1 MGITSECFA
10 IKICVADHGE
20 IVVRSPRV
28 GSERPD
34 PIRWAAMRAVA
45 IVTAAALLAVSAPT
59 AASAA
64 PRATVGGPLLA
75 SHGTV
80 VARGAPRLP
89 SGIDAHGWLVAD
101 AGTGQVL
108 AAHNAHG
115 KYLPAS
121 TLKTLTALT
130 LLPVLKNRRQIVT
143 ATADD
148 ANVDGTRVGLVPHGH
163 YSVELLFECMLMMSG
178 NDCATALARTAG
190 HGSVRR
196 ALAAMNAKAR
206 SIDAFDTHA
215 GTPSGLDAPG
225 QSSSAYDLALIL
237 RDAIKIPDFR
247 RYNSMMSQF
256 VPAQGKK
263 YKRFGFAND
272 DRLRASGYPG
282 IIAAKNGYTDAARHE
297 FVCAVRH
304 GRKTLIVTLMHA
316 ERYPV
321 DTQNQ
326 AIKLLNWGFAVDGK
340 IKPVGELVTPAKPVH
355 RPTPMPSATPTSPPT
370 AVQNAAS
377 SGDDGDGGGTNWEL
391 PVIIAAIVVVALGA
405 GGLVYR
411 SRSTG

>member
-1 MGITSECFA
+1 M
-10 IKICVADHGE
+10 
-20 IVVRSPRV
+20 RV
-28 GSERPD
+28 
-34 PIRWAAMRAVA
+34 VA
-45 IVTAAALLAVSAPT
+45 IVTAAALLAVSAGT

-64 PRATVGGPLLA
+64 PRTTVGGPLLA
-75 SHGTV
+75 SRGTV
-80 VARGAPRLP
+80 VAHGAPRLP
-89 SGIDAHGWLVAD
+89 SGIDARGWMVAD

-115 KYLPAS
+115 RYLPAS

-130 LLPVLKNRRQIVT
+130 LLPELTNRRQIVT
-143 ATADD
+143 ATDED
-148 ANVDGTRVGLVPHGH
+148 TNIDGTRVGLVTNGH

-196 ALAAMNAKAR
+196 SLAAMNAKAK
-206 SIDAFDTHA
+206 SIEALDTHA
-215 GTPSGLDAPG
+215 GTPSGLDARG

-237 RDAIKIPDFR
+237 RDDIKIPDFR

-304 GRKTLIVTLMHA
+304 GTKTLIVTLMHA

-321 DTQNQ
+321 DTQDQ

-355 RPTPMPSATPTSPPT
+355 KPTPTPTPSAEPSSAAALHT
-370 AVQNAAS
+370 AAS
-377 SGDDGDGGGTNWEL
+377 TDDGGGTNWQL

-405 GGLVYR
+405 GGFIYR
-411 SRSTG
+411 RRSTG

>member
-1 MGITSECFA
+1 M
-10 IKICVADHGE
+10 
-20 IVVRSPRV
+20 RV
-28 GSERPD
+28 
-34 PIRWAAMRAVA
+34 VA
-45 IVTAAALLAVSAPT
+45 IVTAAALLAVSSP
-59 AASAA
+59 SAA
-64 PRATVGGPLLA
+64 GAAPSATVGGPLLA
-75 SHGTV
+75 SRGTV
-80 VARGAPRLP
+80 VAHGAPRLP
-89 SGIDAHGWLVAD
+89 SGIDARGWLVAD

-115 KYLPAS
+115 RYLPAS

-130 LLPVLKNRRQIVT
+130 LLPELTNRRQIVT
-143 ATADD
+143 ATDGD
-148 ANVDGTRVGLVPHGH
+148 TNIDGTRVGLVTNGH

-190 HGSVRR
+190 HGSVR
-196 ALAAMNAKAR
+196 ASLAAMNAKAK
-206 SIDAFDTHA
+206 SIDALDTHA
-215 GTPSGLDAPG
+215 GTPSGLDARG
-225 QSSSAYDLALIL
+225 QASSAYDLALIL
-237 RDAIKIPDFR
+237 RDDIKIPDFS
-247 RYNSMMSQF
+247 RYNSMLSQF

-272 DRLRASGYPG
+272 DRLRSSGYPG

-304 GRKTLIVTLMHA
+304 GSKTLIVTMMHA

-340 IKPVGELVTPAKPVH
+340 IKPVGELVTPTKPK
-355 RPTPMPSATPTSPPT
+355 PKATPTPGPT
-370 AVQNAAS
+370 QTPTQSAAAS
-377 SGDDGDGGGTNWEL
+377 HAAASTGSGGGTNWQL

-405 GGLVYR
+405 GGYLYR
-411 SRSTG
+411 RRTG